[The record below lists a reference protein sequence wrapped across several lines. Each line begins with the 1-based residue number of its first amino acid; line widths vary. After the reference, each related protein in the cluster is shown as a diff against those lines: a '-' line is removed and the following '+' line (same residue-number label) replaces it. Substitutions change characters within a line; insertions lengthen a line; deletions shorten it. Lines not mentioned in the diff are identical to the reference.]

1 MSGNYNKQLKRYSQ
15 KLRREMTPQ
24 ERHLWYDF
32 LRNLPIC
39 VKRQQIIGDYIVDF
53 YCAERK
59 TIIEIDG
66 SQHYE
71 EQKMKSDKTRDDYLR
86 ARGFM
91 VLRYADN
98 EINCYFDRV
107 CNDILVKLE
116 LI

>member
-1 MSGNYNKQLKRYSQ
+1 
-15 KLRREMTPQ
+15 MTPQ

-91 VLRYADN
+91 V
-98 EINCYFDRV
+98 
-107 CNDILVKLE
+107 
-116 LI
+116 